1 MAYFNLISI
10 TFIAALSFSSSVLA
24 RDIPKNLTAS
34 QEQEY
39 AKLQCGDNAVGFW
52 ETRADILDGHTQ
64 LFGNE
69 SLTDSFLVY
78 RVCNMNTETKA
89 EVMASGL
96 KTYPLA
102 PFACIDVKFKKYL
115 SVKSFIEEDKQ
126 TPTSFV
132 YGHYCK
138 IGN

>member
-10 TFIAALSFSSSVLA
+10 TFIATFSFSSSVLA
-24 RDIPKNLTAS
+24 RDIPQNLTAS
-34 QEQEY
+34 QEMEY
-39 AKLQCGDNAVGFW
+39 AQLQCGDNTAGFW

-64 LFGNE
+64 IFGNE
-69 SLTDSFLVY
+69 GLKDSFLVY

-89 EVMASGL
+89 EVIASGI

-115 SVKSFIEEDKQ
+115 SVKSFMEEGQKK
-126 TPTSFV
+126 PSSYV

-138 IGN
+138 ISN